1 MMRKLLSLGA
11 GLTVTTYAAGDA
23 EQTGACVLNGAQAVS
38 DMTDAAIYTWA
49 ATQRC
54 SKGEQYVMRCEVDA
68 AQAVESANKMV
79 NVIVQSVD
87 SCKAIKDSNKA
98 CGIASGHLTASMA
111 GLAAAA
117 GQVIQ

>member
-54 SKGEQYVMRCEVDA
+54 SKGDQYIMKCEVDA

-79 NVIVQSVD
+79 NVIVQTVD
-87 SCKAIKDSNKA
+87 SCQAINDAVLSLWY
-98 CGIASGHLTASMA
+98 CSWPPHSQHGRSWGGRWPSD
-111 GLAAAA
+111 
-117 GQVIQ
+117 